1 MQMLLLLFAA
11 DNYYGFQVDSNLDE
25 EFNAYGVS
33 LEATKSILN
42 NLSANL
48 VYEYNQ
54 KDYEENSSVTSFVSW
69 NTPDHRVK
77 GGLNYTNGLFSLN
90 TNVRYNSAY
99 YYESSFFSAD
109 IDSNT
114 VIDAKASFE
123 LPALNATLEIGGNN
137 IGGDN
142 YVSLPGSGLIGS
154 VYYTGLR
161 IDI

>member
-1 MQMLLLLFAA
+1 
-11 DNYYGFQVDSNLDE
+11 
-25 EFNAYGVS
+25 
-33 LEATKSILN
+33 
-42 NLSANL
+42 
-48 VYEYNQ
+48 Q

-114 VIDAKASFE
+114 VIDAKASFA

>member
-1 MQMLLLLFAA
+1 MTSSSSSSSQAH
-11 DNYYGFQVDSNLDE
+11 SNSQS
-25 EFNAYGVS
+25 Y
-33 LEATKSILN
+33 
-42 NLSANL
+42 
-48 VYEYNQ
+48 
-54 KDYEENSSVTSFVSW
+54 TS
-69 NTPDHRVK
+69 N
-77 GGLNYTNGLFSLN
+77 
-90 TNVRYNSAY
+90 
-99 YYESSFFSAD
+99 ESSFFSAD

-114 VIDAKASFE
+114 VIDAKASFA